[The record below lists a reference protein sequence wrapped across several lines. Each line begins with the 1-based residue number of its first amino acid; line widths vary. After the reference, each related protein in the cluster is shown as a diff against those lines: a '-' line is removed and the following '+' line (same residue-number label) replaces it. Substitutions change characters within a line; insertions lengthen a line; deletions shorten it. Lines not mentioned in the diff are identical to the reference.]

1 MLKEEV
7 VHLQKYALMAL
18 LLGVCLVALSG
29 CGDFN
34 FVRVKEITDDT
45 FNKEVMSAYKPVVLM
60 IHRNLSDSGAHK
72 WGPHME
78 RMAKAFP
85 DDVHYYRYA
94 VDSNGEWFRKLG
106 MRFVGVVH
114 LIKNGKIVASTGASV
129 PKEDAQLAQLFLL
142 INEYVLPNKRFGGY
156 RTAVDLKPQYF
167 QTDVIESEKPV
178 VIAFDKCTRGG

>member
-7 VHLQKYALMAL
+7 VNLFKYLMFVF
-18 LLGVCLVALSG
+18 LLGLSLVALSG

-34 FVRVKEITDDT
+34 FVRVKEATDDN
-45 FNKEVMSAYKPVVLM
+45 FQKEVMSAYKPVVLM
-60 IHRNLSDSGAHK
+60 VHRSLSDSGAHK

-85 DDVHYYRYA
+85 DDVKYMRYA
-94 VDSNGEWFRKLG
+94 VETNYAWFRKLG
-106 MRFVGVVH
+106 MRFVGVFH
-114 LIKNGKIVASTGASV
+114 LIKNGKIVASTGSSV
-129 PKEDAQLAQLFLL
+129 PIEEAQLAQLFLL
-142 INEYVLPNKRFGGY
+142 IKEYVLPNKRFGGF
-156 RTAVDLKPQYF
+156 RTAVNLKAQYF